1 MAKCMEDTWEAI
13 LEEQLEEITVLQ
25 SIFGDDLQIL
35 QTGDSYS
42 KTSFT
47 LKIKVNIP
55 YDSIKLEASVPAVA
69 LKSGLKEEEV
79 SGDSNFIKSH
89 PREQ

>member
-35 QTGDSYS
+35 QTGDNYS
-42 KTSFT
+42 KTSFA

-55 YDSIKLEASVPAVA
+55 
-69 LKSGLKEEEV
+69 
-79 SGDSNFIKSH
+79 
-89 PREQ
+89 